1 MSSLTDLLKG
11 QEEQSEPTRTV
22 TSTTATTATAPTSDP
37 SQPLTLRQRAEA
49 KAAELDQ
56 SAKSLTAAYD
66 QTTGQFE
73 SSKVTPEV
81 LANLGKLSYYA
92 GQTGDKELR
101 NYVAQNLYMIEQSG
115 VTVDREAY
123 GLQTVD
129 TSEFSPSLFQRT
141 MNTVLN
147 LPVVGDTLEYLGD
160 LSEGFTMAWGLAL
173 ADDKNRHWEMLDAMK
188 TGVLGREQ
196 KQEYLDL
203 VDQDGDGAVNF
214 REMLGLDPNTGEID
228 DASGFWE
235 HLYNYGVGAVDTIG
249 LALTDPTTYL
259 TLGTPTLARAGLEAV
274 EAVGGRGAKQL
285 VAMKGLRVMPQE
297 FQDRVKQYMIDSIT
311 ETYQIT
317 GKQSTL
323 RKGASQFDAIQ
334 TPQTAVSV
342 AGSKVPIP
350 VLDQVY
356 NYSRPVFG
364 RRYLG
369 VDDMTTSGMLPP
381 LQGPGI
387 RQVADQ
393 FDIPRVPEGTLGRR
407 GIQDIPIGVLEHFA
421 PRSAISRILG
431 TRVANL
437 VDDIRVATQGA
448 GDVALED
455 ISSQLVRS
463 GKDAASEWKK
473 KFGTKSLKEAQ
484 REVDLEVREALE
496 GGLRNGTS
504 DAEQAA
510 FIAASLRARGLPLVA
525 KHVETAVQ
533 MRDELTKVAESAG
546 LQTPMAGYFP
556 RQATKEG
563 TEFFANNSDA
573 ALEFGFVPDG
583 AQRGELRYHEPR
595 SSKFKGRTTS
605 EVNDLLRSH
614 YPEIPD
620 GVNIF
625 EEDVLAAFATR
636 GKSAYQAATLV
647 DMMDGLTR
655 ELYEGLPLAIPEHTV
670 AKAEATA
677 LRRKGYAPFVTPAGT
692 YWMPREI
699 SSELSNIRGLV
710 LNDEGLKKLNKWM
723 ENWSKTWGAWATSP
737 LHKGTGFHARNH
749 VGNLMLN
756 AVAGIVDVKA
766 YAAAARMQTVLW
778 SAKRKAAKSGRSV
791 SDELAAMGGRDAA
804 VLLAARKHQIL
815 NGFFDDIIIDDPG
828 WINKITTENPLM
840 QVSRGF
846 GNAIEDNARLTH
858 FIHQLDNGMSPQ
870 QAARSVR
877 TTLFDYGDLTGLERA
892 SKRLNRFYTFMR
904 KNTAFQTM
912 ALIKHPGRVAQ
923 LENRVSNQAE
933 ETALGIL
940 QPGYSAARGDTITGL
955 APGLIASIDTPFGA
969 AAETLRPFLLL
980 PDMLA
985 GRMESEDVAD
995 AWMALVAGGP
1005 EALANTLYSA
1015 QTGRDPFTKRELDDA
1030 GNEYWYRKLTD
1041 SLIGPAWGAFD
1052 SMAARASGGEGFGP
1066 FGNQENSYTRA
1077 GLGEE
1082 AFVLSNILGMNVAVV
1097 GNSAV
1102 TNFQHA
1108 LKEET
1113 AKMLEDLPD
1122 LPTVEQF
1129 REHGLW
1135 AETATA
1141 GQRARSLTL
1150 RERILDAMN
1159 VGLPTEALEAELA
1172 EQLAYEEDK
1181 GYIIDPETG
1190 EFTTRAGRL
1199 EEYTAERG
1207 LTTPSGAGST
1217 GKAAK
1222 VAWNQENPDDPF
1234 LDSDGTPLDEYDLEP
1249 VWYEAT
1255 QSEVLEWAKQVGAP
1269 LTEAGNVGMKTQEAW
1284 NAAFP
1289 DNPYYGKWSQKRMAE
1304 EGLRPILGVFEYT
1317 DANGVTHT
1325 VRADRPLSEVLFGN

>member
-1 MSSLTDLLKG
+1 MSSLIDLLKE
-11 QEEQSEPTRTV
+11 QEESSEPSRSV
-22 TSTTATTATAPTSDP
+22 TSTTTTTATAPTADT
-37 SQPLTLRQRAEA
+37 SQPLTLRQRVEA

-56 SAKSLTAAYD
+56 SAKSLAAAYD

-101 NYVAQNLYMIEQSG
+101 NYVAQNLYMIEQAG
-115 VTVDREAY
+115 VTVDRAAY
-123 GLQTVD
+123 GLQNVD

-147 LPVVGDTLEYLGD
+147 LPVLGDTLEYLGD
-160 LSEGFTMAWGLAL
+160 LSEGFTMGFAL
-173 ADDKNRHWEMLDAMK
+173 MQADEQNRVDDFFKAVK
-188 TGVLGREQ
+188 DGALGREQ
-196 KQEYLDL
+196 RQEYVDL
-203 VDQDGDGAVNF
+203 VDQDGDGAINF

-228 DASGFWE
+228 DASGFWD
-235 HLYNYGVGAVDTIG
+235 HLYNYGIGAIDTIG
-249 LALTDPTTYL
+249 LAITDPTTYL

-274 EAVGGRGAKQL
+274 EAIGGRGAKQL
-285 VAMKGLRVMPQE
+285 VARNGLRAMPQE
-297 FQDRVKQYMIDSIT
+297 FQDRVMQHMIDGIS

-323 RKGASQFDAIQ
+323 RKGAAQFDAIQ
-334 TPQTAVSV
+334 TPQTVVSV
-342 AGSKVPIP
+342 AGSKIPIP

-369 VDDMTTSGMLPP
+369 VDDMTTSGLLPP

-393 FDIPRVPEGTLGRR
+393 FDVPRVPEGTLGRR

-421 PRSAISRILG
+421 PRASISRILG

-448 GDVALED
+448 GDIALED

-463 GKDAASEWKK
+463 GKTAAREWKM
-473 KFGTKSLKEAQ
+473 KFNTKSLKEAQ
-484 REVDLEVREALE
+484 RQVDLEVREALE
-496 GGLRNGTS
+496 GGLRNGTD
-504 DAEQAA
+504 DATQAA
-510 FIAASLRARGLPLVA
+510 FVAASLRSRDLPLVA
-525 KHVETAVQ
+525 KHVEQAVK
-533 MRDELTKVAESAG
+533 MRDEITRVSEAAG

-556 RQATKEG
+556 RQATAEG
-563 TEFFANNSDA
+563 TEFFKNNSDA

-595 SSKFKGRTTS
+595 SEKFKGRTTS

-625 EEDVLAAFATR
+625 EEDVLTAFATR

-655 ELYEGLPLAIPEHTV
+655 ELHEGLPLAIPEQTV
-670 AKAEATA
+670 ASAEAKA
-677 LRRKGYAPFVTPAGT
+677 LRRKGYAPFVTPGGT

-699 SSELSNIRGLV
+699 SEEMSNMRGLV
-710 LNDEGLKKLNKWM
+710 LNDEGLKKLNQWM

-737 LHKGTGFHARNH
+737 VHKGTGFHMRNH

-756 AVAGIVDVKA
+756 AAAGIVDFTT
-766 YAAAARMQTVLW
+766 YAAAARMQLVLW
-778 SAKRKAAKSGRSV
+778 HAKRKAAKSGRSI
-791 SDELAAMGGRDAA
+791 SDELAAIGSRDAA

-828 WINKITTENPLM
+828 WVSKITTENPLM
-840 QVSRGF
+840 QVSRGL

-858 FIHQLDNGMSPQ
+858 FIHQLDNGLSPQ

-940 QPGYSAARGDTITGL
+940 QPDYSAARGDTIMGL

-985 GRMESEDVAD
+985 GRMEAEDVAD

-1015 QTGRDPFTKRELDDA
+1015 QTGRDPFTKRELDEA
-1030 GNEYWYRKLTD
+1030 GNEYWYRKLAD

-1052 SMAARASGGEGFGP
+1052 SMATRASGGEGFGP

-1113 AKMLEDLPD
+1113 AKMLEDLPN

-1141 GQRARSLTL
+1141 GQKARSLTL
-1150 RERILDAMN
+1150 REKILAAMN

-1172 EQLAYEEDK
+1172 ERLAYEEEK
-1181 GYIIDPETG
+1181 GYIIDPDTG
-1190 EFTTRAGRL
+1190 EFTTREGRL
-1199 EEYTAERG
+1199 EDYTAERG
-1207 LTTPSGAGST
+1207 LIVPSDAKYVS
-1217 GKAAK
+1217 KATK
-1222 VAWNQENPDDPF
+1222 VVWNQENPDDQF
-1234 LDSDGTPLDEYDLEP
+1234 LGADGEPLDEYDLES
-1249 VWYEAT
+1249 VWYLVS
-1255 QSEVLEWAKQVGAP
+1255 QNEVLEWAQRVGAP
-1269 LTEAGNVGMKTQEAW
+1269 LSDDGNVSMETQAAW

-1289 DNPYYGKWSQKRMAE
+1289 DNPYYGKWNKKRRAE